1 MPKSRLRLSLF
12 QRTSCYTSMKPA
24 LSATKLKVKNVLSL
38 MVLYFSLL
46 IELLL
51 RFGVFA
57 AFEYFAQMFKFVTE
71 YQQLDEISCRNIGF
85 SVDETFI

>member
-1 MPKSRLRLSLF
+1 
-12 QRTSCYTSMKPA
+12 
-24 LSATKLKVKNVLSL
+24 